1 MTFPRTDSRA
11 MALPRKDSR
20 ALTIV
25 CMLAVPSFRAKQV
38 AAEEVVVACTKLGA
52 VRVIGLLIDP
62 IIGVRVWYSNTI
74 VVNVIPQAKNRR
86 DSYKLLKGK

>member
-1 MTFPRTDSRA
+1 MFSGSDNP
-11 MALPRKDSR
+11 
-20 ALTIV
+20 
-25 CMLAVPSFRAKQV
+25 AKPV
-38 AAEEVVVACTKLGA
+38 IK
-52 VRVIGLLIDP
+52 RVIGLLIDP